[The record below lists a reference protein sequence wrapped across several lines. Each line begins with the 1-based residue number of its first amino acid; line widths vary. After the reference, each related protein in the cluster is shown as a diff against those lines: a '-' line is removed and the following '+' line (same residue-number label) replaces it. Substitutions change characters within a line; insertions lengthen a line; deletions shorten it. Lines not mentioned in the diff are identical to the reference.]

1 MAEVVLQ
8 STPEV
13 LLDESFH
20 KPPGLFS
27 IAELCGDPEEQA
39 VKAMISH
46 SYGENRFGSTEEQSM
61 LLCGYCLER
70 IKGAGTV
77 CALQPPSQSRES
89 LETKVKPFEV

>member
-39 VKAMISH
+39 VKDTISH
-46 SYGENRFGSTEEQSM
+46 SYGENRFGSIEDQNR
-61 LLCGYCLER
+61 LLLLPGTYW
-70 IKGAGTV
+70 GGGGGTV
-77 CALQPPSQSRES
+77 YTLQPPSQSRE
-89 LETKVKPFEV
+89 V

>member
-39 VKAMISH
+39 VKDTISH
-46 SYGENRFGSTEEQSM
+46 SYGENRFGSIEDQNR
-61 LLCGYCLER
+61 LLLLPGTYW
-70 IKGAGTV
+70 GGGTV
-77 CALQPPSQSRES
+77 YTLQPPSQSRE
-89 LETKVKPFEV
+89 V

>member
-27 IAELCGDPEEQA
+27 IAELCGDPEERA
-39 VKAMISH
+39 VKDMISH
-46 SYGENRFGSTEEQSM
+46 SYGENRFGSIEDQSM
-61 LLCGYCLER
+61 WVCCRCLKRMGVGEYSLCSAASKP
-70 IKGAGTV
+70 IKRK
-77 CALQPPSQSRES
+77 SRN
-89 LETKVKPFEV
+89 